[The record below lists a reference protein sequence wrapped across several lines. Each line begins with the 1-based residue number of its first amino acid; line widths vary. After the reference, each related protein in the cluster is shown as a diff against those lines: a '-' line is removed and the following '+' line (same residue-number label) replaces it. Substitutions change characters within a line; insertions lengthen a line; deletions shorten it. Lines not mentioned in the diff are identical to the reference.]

1 MKCEKGVPAFE
12 VQALKTYMDDLLQK
26 LKDVVRLTKEKDR
39 EISAQTLLLLS
50 IVQEKSR
57 WES

>member
-1 MKCEKGVPAFE
+1 VPAFE